1 MWLALVLV
9 AAFVIAFLVGA
20 LLLWS
25 IAKSST
31 ITETQT
37 KAGKAL
43 HVQTP
48 IGSLDSLP
56 QEKLDPRL
64 AKLPSY
70 PGALR
75 EDAASAATLTQL
87 DFNHGVLQEV
97 SATYWTPDS
106 VDNVWQ
112 FFRRELPDWPRNLD
126 ENTGKELIHPERDGV
141 RLIRV
146 TRRADRTVIETCIK
160 PLGYPHSFSGGS
172 D

>member
-1 MWLALVLV
+1 MWLALVPV
-9 AAFVIAFLVGA
+9 AAFVIAFVVGA
-20 LLLWS
+20 ILLWS
-25 IAKSST
+25 LAKNST

-37 KAGKAL
+37 KAGKSI

-48 IGSLDSLP
+48 IGALDSLP

-64 AKLPSY
+64 ANLPSY
-70 PGALR
+70 PGALP

-97 SATYWTPDS
+97 RATYWTSDS

-112 FFRRELPDWPRNLD
+112 FFRRQLPDWPRNLD
-126 ENTGKELIHPERDGV
+126 ESTGKELIHPERDGV

-160 PLGYPHSFSGGS
+160 PIGYPHLFTGG

>member
-1 MWLALVLV
+1 MWLALVPI
-9 AAFVIAFLVGA
+9 AAFVIAFVVGA

-25 IAKSST
+25 LAKNST

-37 KAGKAL
+37 KAGKSI

-48 IGSLDSLP
+48 IGSLDSQP
-56 QEKLDPRL
+56 QDKLDPRL

-75 EDAASAATLTQL
+75 QDAASAATLTQL
-87 DFNHGVLQEV
+87 DFNHGVVQEI
-97 SATYWTPDS
+97 SATYWTADS
-106 VDNVWQ
+106 ENEVWQ

-126 ENTGKELIHPERDGV
+126 EITGKELIHPERDGV

-146 TRRADRTVIETCIK
+146 TRRAERTVIETCIK
-160 PLGYPHSFSGGS
+160 PVGYPHLFTDG

>member
-1 MWLALVLV
+1 MWLALVPV

-43 HVQTP
+43 HLQTP
-48 IGSLDSLP
+48 IGSLDSIP

-75 EDAASAATLTQL
+75 EDPASAATVTQL

-97 SATYWTPDS
+97 SATYWTADS
-106 VDNVWQ
+106 EDEVWQ
-112 FFRRELPDWPRNLD
+112 FFGASCPSGRAISMRVREGN
-126 ENTGKELIHPERDGV
+126 
-141 RLIRV
+141 
-146 TRRADRTVIETCIK
+146 
-160 PLGYPHSFSGGS
+160 
-172 D
+172 

>member
-1 MWLALVLV
+1 MWLALVPV

-20 LLLWS
+20 LLLRS
-25 IAKSST
+25 LAKSST

-37 KAGKAL
+37 KAGKAFHL
-43 HVQTP
+43 QTP
-48 IGSLDSLP
+48 IGSLDSVP

-75 EDAASAATLTQL
+75 EDAASAATLTQI
-87 DFNHGVLQEV
+87 DINHGVLQEV
-97 SATYWTPDS
+97 SATYWTADS
-106 VDNVWQ
+106 ENDVWQ

-126 ENTGKELIHPERDGV
+126 ENTGKELIHPEPDGV

-146 TRRADRTVIETCIK
+146 TRGAGRTVIETCIK
-160 PLGYPHSFSGGS
+160 PLGYPHLFSSGC
-172 D
+172 

>member
-1 MWLALVLV
+1 MLLAVAHLKSKNLWSGGAYMWLALVPV

-37 KAGKAL
+37 KAGKAV

-48 IGSLDSLP
+48 IGSLDSVP

-75 EDAASAATLTQL
+75 EDPACAATVTQL

-97 SATYWTPDS
+97 SATYWTADS
-106 VDNVWQ
+106 QDEVWQ

-126 ENTGKELIHPERDGV
+126 ECTGKELIHPEPDGV
-141 RLIRV
+141 RLIRL
-146 TRRADRTVIETCIK
+146 TRRADRTV
-160 PLGYPHSFSGGS
+160 
-172 D
+172 

>member
-1 MWLALVLV
+1 MCLALVPV

-37 KAGKAL
+37 KAGKAF

-48 IGSLDSLP
+48 IGSLDSVP
-56 QEKLDPRL
+56 QEQLDPRL

-70 PGALR
+70 PGALC
-75 EDAASAATLTQL
+75 ENPASAATVTQL

-97 SATYWTPDS
+97 SATYWTADS
-106 VDNVWQ
+106 ADEVWQ
-112 FFRRELPDWPRNLD
+112 FFRRQLPDWPRNLD
-126 ENTGKELIHPERDGV
+126 ESTGRELIHPERDGV

-146 TRRADRTVIETCIK
+146 TRRADRTVIEICIK
-160 PLGYPHSFSGGS
+160 PLGYPHLLTGG

>member
-1 MWLALVLV
+1 LSL
-9 AAFVIAFLVGA
+9 GRSY
-20 LLLWS
+20 LWS
-25 IAKSST
+25 LAKNSI
-31 ITETQT
+31 ITETRT

-48 IGSLDSLP
+48 IGSLDSVP

-70 PGALR
+70 PGALP
-75 EDAASAATLTQL
+75 EDPGSAATVTQL

-97 SATYWTPDS
+97 SATYWTGDS
-106 VDNVWQ
+106 ENDVWQ
-112 FFRRELPDWPRNLD
+112 FFRCQLPDWPRNLD
-126 ENTGKELIHPERDGV
+126 ESTGKELIHPERDGV

-160 PLGYPHSFSGGS
+160 PLGYPHLFTGDG

>member
-1 MWLALVLV
+1 MWLALVPV

-37 KAGKAL
+37 KAGKAFHL
-43 HVQTP
+43 QTP

-75 EDAASAATLTQL
+75 EDPASAATLTQL

-97 SATYWTPDS
+97 SATYWTADS
-106 VDNVWQ
+106 EDEVWQ

-126 ENTGKELIHPERDGV
+126 ECTGKELIHPEPDGV
-141 RLIRV
+141 RLIRL

-160 PLGYPHSFSGGS
+160 PLGYPHMFSGG